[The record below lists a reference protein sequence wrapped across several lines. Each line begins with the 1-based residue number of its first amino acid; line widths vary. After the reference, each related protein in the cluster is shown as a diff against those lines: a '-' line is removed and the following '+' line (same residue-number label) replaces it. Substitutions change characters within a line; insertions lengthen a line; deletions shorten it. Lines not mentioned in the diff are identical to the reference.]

1 MKPLSPSVARETDTM
16 PGMTWTRG
24 QRFGVPVGIL
34 LVLIGV
40 VHWGGTATPGP
51 LFVLGVAVLLGM
63 FVAFAGFLYWLLLA
77 PAQNI
82 TPQTPNPV
90 LRQMGAV
97 AVLVSATLMTFSTA
111 WDEAW
116 HRRFGVGNDF
126 LWMPHI
132 LMYSSFAICSLLA
145 SAGVVYLVLRGQGGL
160 RSRARSEPLVALLA
174 CVSLF
179 LLFSAPSDLLW
190 HRIYGLDIT
199 AWSLPHITLLLG
211 FILLMLCGITLALSS
226 HKTTQWRG
234 LAGIALN
241 EWLSLWLCGTALMFL
256 LQFGTTEWDSITQ
269 ARLEQRFSKVTLFW
283 QRPEWLYVAALLGVT
298 AFMGMFAQNVTK
310 RIGAATLVGGFLLLQ
325 RSLGLVLIG
334 GFDLG
339 MTLRSHGLALLA
351 LVALDAVAYWR
362 KNGTWTWTL
371 SGSSAVLAMGLVLF
385 GVSQVL
391 VYPRVN
397 LETIWGH
404 LLAGGAAWVGF
415 GYVGALLGS
424 TVAAMPKLEVVR
436 VVWLPRLTVAALTGV
451 LVVVAVA
458 ISQAVPPI

>member
-1 MKPLSPSVARETDTM
+1 
-16 PGMTWTRG
+16 
-24 QRFGVPVGIL
+24 
-34 LVLIGV
+34 
-40 VHWGGTATPGP
+40 VHWGGTAPPGP
-51 LFVLGVAVLLGM
+51 YFVLGVAVLLGL

-77 PAQNI
+77 PIPDMTLQK
-82 TPQTPNPV
+82 PNPV

-145 SAGVVYLVLRGQGGL
+145 SVGVVYLVLRGQGSF
-160 RSRARSEPLVALLA
+160 RARARSEPLVALLA

-190 HRIYGLDIT
+190 HKIYGLDIT

-211 FILLMLCGITLALSS
+211 FIFLMLCGITLALSS
-226 HKTTQWRG
+226 QKTSTWRG
-234 LAGIALN
+234 LAGISLN

-256 LQFGTTEWDSITQ
+256 LQFGTTEWDSVTQ
-269 ARLEQRFSKVTLFW
+269 ARLEQRFSRISVFW
-283 QRPEWLYVAALLGVT
+283 QRPEWLYMAALMGVT
-298 AFMGMFAQNVTK
+298 AFIGMFAQNVTK

-325 RSLGLVLIG
+325 RSMGLALIG
-334 GFDLG
+334 GFELN
-339 MTLRSHGLALLA
+339 MTLRSHGLALVA
-351 LVALDAVAYWR
+351 LVALDVVAYWR
-362 KNGTWTWTL
+362 KNGKWN
-371 SGSSAVLAMGLVLF
+371 SHFVGSSGLLALVLVLV
-385 GVSQVL
+385 GMSQVL

-397 LETIWGH
+397 LETIFGH
-404 LLAGGAAWVGF
+404 LVAGGLAWAGF

-424 TVAAMPKLEVVR
+424 SVAAMPKLEVVR
-436 VVWLPRLTVAALTGV
+436 VAWLPRLTVAALTGV
-451 LVVVAVA
+451 MVVLVVA
-458 ISQAVPPI
+458 IWQAVPPA